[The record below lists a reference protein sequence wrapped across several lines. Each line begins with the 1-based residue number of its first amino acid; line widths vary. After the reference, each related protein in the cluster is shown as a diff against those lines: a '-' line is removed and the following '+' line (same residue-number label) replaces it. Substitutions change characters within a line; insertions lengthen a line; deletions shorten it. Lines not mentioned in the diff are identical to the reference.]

1 MRLALT
7 LLVHRLI
14 GEMIVLVTGR
24 PRGRPVVGMPL
35 RFATSRARVRRSV
48 RQCGLRHS
56 KYRASRGID
65 GGL

>member
-1 MRLALT
+1 MRVALT

-24 PRGRPVVGMPL
+24 PRERPVVGMPL
-35 RFATSRARVRRSV
+35 RLAASRARARRSV

-56 KYRASRGID
+56 KYRASRSIE